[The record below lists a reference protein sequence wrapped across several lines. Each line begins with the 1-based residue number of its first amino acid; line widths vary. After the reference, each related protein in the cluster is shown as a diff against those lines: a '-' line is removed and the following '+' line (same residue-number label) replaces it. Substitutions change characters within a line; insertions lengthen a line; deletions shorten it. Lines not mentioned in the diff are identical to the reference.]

1 MSLLNDVRARG
12 ALPTP
17 ALRRAIREA
26 AGVSQGQIAR
36 EVGVHRMTVC
46 RWESGTSTPTGEHL
60 HAYAAILRDLQE
72 ATSGS
77 AR

>member
-12 ALPTP
+12 ALPAV

-46 RWESGTSTPTGEHL
+46 RWESGTSKPTGPHL
-60 HAYAAILRDLQE
+60 HAYVAVLRDLQD
-72 ATSGS
+72 AASGG